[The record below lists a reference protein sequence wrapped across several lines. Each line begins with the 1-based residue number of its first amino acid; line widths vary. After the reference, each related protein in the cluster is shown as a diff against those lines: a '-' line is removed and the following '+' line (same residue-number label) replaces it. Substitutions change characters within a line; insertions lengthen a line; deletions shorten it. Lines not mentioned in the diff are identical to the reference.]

1 MEPLLAGAGGASAA
15 AGNAAM
21 RHRKLFCFGLG
32 YSAMALSRRLGA
44 REWRISGTCRSSRR
58 RAALDALGVEA
69 ALFDGNAPMDPPEA
83 LAGTTHLLSS
93 VPPDAEGD
101 PVLRR
106 HAADLGRTRTVEWVG
121 YLSTTG
127 VYGGRDGGWVDES
140 SDTRPSGERSA
151 RRVTAERA
159 WLEWGAE
166 HGIAVQ
172 VFRLAGIYGPGRS
185 ALDRIRNGA
194 ARRIDKPGHFFS
206 RIHVEDIATVL
217 EASIAKPEAGGIY
230 NVCDD
235 EPAEPAEVV
244 AYACELLGVE
254 PPPLIPF
261 SDAELSARARTFW
274 ADNRRVR
281 NGRVKEKLDVELAF
295 PDYRA
300 GLRAIAG
307 LPASSSTASVRQP
320 ISPSRESR

>member
-1 MEPLLAGAGGASAA
+1 MQQ
-15 AGNAAM
+15 
-21 RHRKLFCFGLG
+21 LFCFGLG
-32 YSAMALSRRLGA
+32 YSAMALSRRLDA
-44 REWRISGTCRSSRR
+44 RKWRISGTCRSARR
-58 RAALDALGVEA
+58 RAALDALGIKV
-69 ALFDGNAPMDPPEA
+69 ALFDSDTPMDPAKA
-83 LAGTTHLLSS
+83 LAGATHLLSS

-101 PVLRR
+101 PVLRQ
-106 HAADLGRTRTVEWVG
+106 HAADLARTRTVEWVG

-127 VYGGRDGGWVDES
+127 VYGNRDGGWVDET
-140 SDTRPSGERSA
+140 SDTRPGGERGA
-151 RRVTAERA
+151 RRLAAERA
-159 WLEWGAE
+159 WLGWGAE
-166 HGIAVQ
+166 HGVAVQ

-185 ALDRIRNGA
+185 ALDRVRNGT
-194 ARRIDKPGHFFS
+194 ARRIGKPGHLFS

-217 EASIAKPEAGGIY
+217 EASIARPEAGGIY

-254 PPPLIPF
+254 PPPPIPF
-261 SDAELSARARTFW
+261 SDAELSAQARTFW

-281 NGRVKEKLDVELAF
+281 NGRVREKLGVELAF

-307 LPASSSTASVRQP
+307 LPASSSTAPVRQP
-320 ISPSRESR
+320 ISSSRESR